1 MSDNMEKLIDETI
14 LNLKIL
20 SNIKKNDKLITNTNI
35 LEIDN
40 PNILQGLNR
49 WYYNENRELTVKK
62 LNQICENTFKITD
75 YILSNEKDKNI
86 TNQKN
91 VLQYNNNELFQLL
104 IIEMT
109 NSLNGLNNLKDTYV
123 KDISISSQIDILKK
137 KITMKIEKLNK
148 LFSLNINNYY

>member
-1 MSDNMEKLIDETI
+1 MEKLIDETI